1 MKPILSLEEW
11 KDLGKMLQ
19 VAVARGLQKTS
30 VEKCQDLGEEIT

>member
-1 MKPILSLEEW
+1 
-11 KDLGKMLQ
+11 LQ